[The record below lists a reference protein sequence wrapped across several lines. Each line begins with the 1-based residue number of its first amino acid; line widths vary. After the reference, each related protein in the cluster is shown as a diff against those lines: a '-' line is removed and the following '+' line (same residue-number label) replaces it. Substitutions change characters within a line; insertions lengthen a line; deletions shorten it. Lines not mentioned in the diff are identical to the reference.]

1 MSQKR
6 THTRTRVGEKMKPA
20 LIINKDN
27 FVKEF
32 YLFDNGDELEKAF
45 AKTCEDFGVD
55 SCDRDFENGYIEFE
69 DGTTVCMTWSVQLDD
84 ACHFRLSNEDVSAC
98 GVEQPKYSAYDGRD
112 VDCVR
117 CQKTNKWKT
126 YMGK

>member
-6 THTRTRVGEKMKPA
+6 THTRTKVGEKMKPA

-27 FVKEF
+27 FVKE
-32 YLFDNGDELEKAF
+32 L
-45 AKTCEDFGVD
+45 
-55 SCDRDFENGYIEFE
+55 
-69 DGTTVCMTWSVQLDD
+69 LDD
-84 ACHFRLSNEDVSAC
+84 ACHFRPSNEDVSAC